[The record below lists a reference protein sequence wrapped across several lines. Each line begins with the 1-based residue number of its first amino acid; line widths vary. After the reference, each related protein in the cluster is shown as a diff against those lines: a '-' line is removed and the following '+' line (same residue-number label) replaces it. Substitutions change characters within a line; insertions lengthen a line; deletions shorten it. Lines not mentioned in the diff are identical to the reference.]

1 MSEPEI
7 IRLRKKISSL
17 TELNTQLNEQIQE
30 LSIQLGE
37 YQARNLEFKN
47 NNLLLRVQ
55 KEKATN
61 EEALRI
67 QLDKAISEEKS
78 KTQEIKKENEK
89 LKEKINYLENLVKDN
104 EIYIQKLQIKNEKL
118 QKDLNDFSEKHE
130 AQDYIDQIK
139 RKEQEL
145 SKFDEQREKQTREF
159 NELCDNMEKVISENR
174 LLRQIADVPE
184 NYGLDIS
191 KIRIGDRIKIEDYK
205 AKIRI
210 LQHDID
216 DLESERAQLK
226 HNIQFLAN
234 TLKVSE
240 PPFHL
245 LTKEQKVEVARYAQ
259 NLYEGKEN
267 TQPEKYDLV
276 AKLKERDNQ
285 IRVLEEELSRLKSDG
300 RGSNTGIFRVPNP
313 NTNMQLEQLK
323 KMLND
328 HKNDIINTINEKNGE
343 INYIPDPRL
352 KNLPPSYFNT
362 IPGGN
367 NFDIYSVNQLPPVPL
382 YNNSNINNTNEASS
396 YRFNIRFRIQ
406 PNIIHEIFG
415 VAENGNDPE
424 ALRKES
430 CALQCQIIEL
440 LEIESRRNT
449 NDESLKKNLENV
461 FNKLEKIALIQNEI
475 FRRYM
480 DQKMSTEDEIKNL
493 KLNINNLNDDLSRA
507 QKKIDAYEETLN
519 ELGKRDPNTLNKKII
534 EKMKENAILDGNYI
548 KLNRKYKSLVEEER
562 NLREFMELTEKNNLE
577 KEKQLKETI
586 IKLKKW
592 KATLTKYLKFVNGKL
607 QKSVDKS
614 EFDKINLDNRYL
626 REKNN
631 MLTLREISFTKES
644 TMNQTL
650 ILKYKDLEDS
660 FYLMEE
666 GKYDAEIEI
675 SYLKHR
681 LQELDS
687 NYYNEQKAF
696 RKLINILSALNK
708 TYYQIR
714 EAFLSINDS
723 KPRLYNDYSNSRKEE
738 NNNIFNDLSF
748 LKGLTLDNSFITKTE
763 FENCLKNKLGI
774 TDDDLTRADF
784 ILIYRALNC
793 EDDNKVDIR
802 HFLKKIEQ
810 NSISDMDPE
819 IEDKKILE
827 DFIKIVQEKRQ
838 NLLLIFEHFDTN
850 NNGCITREEFK
861 YALGQLGIELDDKNI
876 TKLIFLVSG
885 DAVIDKDVN
894 IQNLDSSD
902 SFNYIEFCN
911 LFEQKS
917 KNYLL
922 KQKRQYLNKN
932 KMQIDWKLNAL
943 TVIILQLDKN
953 HILIDD
959 AFNNRDRSEK
969 GYLTFDEFD
978 LFLNSIEAKLDNNK
992 KRLFDYFDEEKNGHI
1007 EIDKLKKA
1015 LYQAK
1020 LQSDE
1025 YQKLNMSYSISNKVI
1040 ESEKEIKNKYI
1051 KLTEEK
1057 KYYEIKIKN
1066 LEKRLENSEESN
1078 SNLSKEIDNYK
1089 KQSME
1094 NVEKYLEAER
1104 ELQNLREEFE
1114 DTGVKKADYLKLQ
1127 HENES
1132 LKREVVL
1139 LRIGMNTFKEL
1150 YNASNLQIKHINLNE
1165 KKNLDELDMYKRALK
1180 ELQGESNQNNLI
1192 GKLYYTVL
1200 ISRWREAHTLRNYGE
1215 LINDFG
1221 SLKEENIILEKENK
1235 LLQENLQQVN
1245 ETLHKEI
1252 IENIKMMDK
1261 IENLENGIL
1270 DGSII
1275 NKNTNMNPLEEMKK
1289 LVAML
1294 KEDKKDNTQKLIM
1307 LKKKIVSLE
1316 NDKNSLES
1324 RIDFCENLKNN
1335 IKFHNRDEFSKKLI
1349 NLSEELSN
1357 VKLHNNILQRENT
1370 FEKENS
1376 QHLQRLNEQL
1386 NTSLKNYEIE
1396 TTNWENKYTKMEEL
1410 FRRKDEER
1418 QNKILAAL
1426 ERMKLYDNREVNQV
1440 LKSKPLYG
1448 DKNISN
1454 VNSLPGINQ
1463 SFAQLESVKEEKIN
1477 QLNKILELKDQE
1489 IQRLMKLN
1497 EENARFI
1504 REGEGFLRSQKPKSI
1519 FDENN
1524 MGENEG
1530 KNDETK
1536 LVAQIAHKTIRQIQD
1551 QLNDR
1556 NRLLNQKNKQIED
1569 LYEEISKLK
1578 TANLQRVNFL
1588 EDQIKDAHDNTM
1600 LKLDKLIDN
1609 TNHNLIVKLTR
1620 EELQLMT
1627 LNDLEKLINDK
1638 DNAIA
1643 ALAME
1648 LKAVKH
1654 ENDTNY
1660 IVLKEKNK
1668 KITDLEMQYKL
1679 LKENTNEE
1687 YNKNIIEKLKKDLEI
1702 KNNLLDEERNKN
1714 NKIKNHY
1721 EQLYKQK
1728 ILKDEEAKL
1737 ANTVYVPERLIVNKE
1752 KSELYV
1758 KIDEYMKKNKKL
1770 SEKIKQLQK
1779 EKKDLIESKRNIEL
1793 DLQKEK
1799 EKHTQGLKAQYKE
1812 TTTLKKE
1819 KEKLKK
1825 KNKELT
1831 EEIARLNQQISSL
1844 EHQIYN
1850 PPQPEKLKRIAPNPQ
1865 SSSVIPIPDSSKQE
1879 AIIKNQHDESQPKQ
1893 EGSPYIAMDIY
1904 KKIEEKE
1911 KPKEKK
1917 IYKGGEKLVFEFAEF
1932 CNSKKINI
1940 KLHLRKYDT
1949 SNKGTISDDKFMNA
1963 IIELKTSFTENDIKD
1978 LINYCKPKDGGDII
1992 INDFIELLKDKGYTY
2007 KLKDET
2013 IIDKDN
2019 KQVSKKY
2026 DYFENKPYNLDYP

>member
-1 MSEPEI
+1 
-7 IRLRKKISSL
+7 
-17 TELNTQLNEQIQE
+17 
-30 LSIQLGE
+30 
-37 YQARNLEFKN
+37 
-47 NNLLLRVQ
+47 
-55 KEKATN
+55 
-61 EEALRI
+61 
-67 QLDKAISEEKS
+67 
-78 KTQEIKKENEK
+78 
-89 LKEKINYLENLVKDN
+89 
-104 EIYIQKLQIKNEKL
+104 
-118 QKDLNDFSEKHE
+118 
-130 AQDYIDQIK
+130 
-139 RKEQEL
+139 
-145 SKFDEQREKQTREF
+145 
-159 NELCDNMEKVISENR
+159 
-174 LLRQIADVPE
+174 
-184 NYGLDIS
+184 
-191 KIRIGDRIKIEDYK
+191 
-205 AKIRI
+205 
-210 LQHDID
+210 
-216 DLESERAQLK
+216 
-226 HNIQFLAN
+226 
-234 TLKVSE
+234 
-240 PPFHL
+240 
-245 LTKEQKVEVARYAQ
+245 
-259 NLYEGKEN
+259 
-267 TQPEKYDLV
+267 
-276 AKLKERDNQ
+276 
-285 IRVLEEELSRLKSDG
+285 
-300 RGSNTGIFRVPNP
+300 
-313 NTNMQLEQLK
+313 
-323 KMLND
+323 
-328 HKNDIINTINEKNGE
+328 
-343 INYIPDPRL
+343 
-352 KNLPPSYFNT
+352 
-362 IPGGN
+362 
-367 NFDIYSVNQLPPVPL
+367 
-382 YNNSNINNTNEASS
+382 
-396 YRFNIRFRIQ
+396 
-406 PNIIHEIFG
+406 
-415 VAENGNDPE
+415 
-424 ALRKES
+424 
-430 CALQCQIIEL
+430 
-440 LEIESRRNT
+440 
-449 NDESLKKNLENV
+449 
-461 FNKLEKIALIQNEI
+461 
-475 FRRYM
+475 
-480 DQKMSTEDEIKNL
+480 
-493 KLNINNLNDDLSRA
+493 
-507 QKKIDAYEETLN
+507 
-519 ELGKRDPNTLNKKII
+519 
-534 EKMKENAILDGNYI
+534 
-548 KLNRKYKSLVEEER
+548 
-562 NLREFMELTEKNNLE
+562 
-577 KEKQLKETI
+577 
-586 IKLKKW
+586 
-592 KATLTKYLKFVNGKL
+592 
-607 QKSVDKS
+607 
-614 EFDKINLDNRYL
+614 
-626 REKNN
+626 
-631 MLTLREISFTKES
+631 
-644 TMNQTL
+644 
-650 ILKYKDLEDS
+650 
-660 FYLMEE
+660 
-666 GKYDAEIEI
+666 
-675 SYLKHR
+675 
-681 LQELDS
+681 
-687 NYYNEQKAF
+687 
-696 RKLINILSALNK
+696 
-708 TYYQIR
+708 
-714 EAFLSINDS
+714 
-723 KPRLYNDYSNSRKEE
+723 
-738 NNNIFNDLSF
+738 
-748 LKGLTLDNSFITKTE
+748 
-763 FENCLKNKLGI
+763 
-774 TDDDLTRADF
+774 
-784 ILIYRALNC
+784 
-793 EDDNKVDIR
+793 
-802 HFLKKIEQ
+802 
-810 NSISDMDPE
+810 
-819 IEDKKILE
+819 
-827 DFIKIVQEKRQ
+827 
-838 NLLLIFEHFDTN
+838 
-850 NNGCITREEFK
+850 
-861 YALGQLGIELDDKNI
+861 
-876 TKLIFLVSG
+876 
-885 DAVIDKDVN
+885 
-894 IQNLDSSD
+894 
-902 SFNYIEFCN
+902 
-911 LFEQKS
+911 
-917 KNYLL
+917 
-922 KQKRQYLNKN
+922 
-932 KMQIDWKLNAL
+932 
-943 TVIILQLDKN
+943 
-953 HILIDD
+953 
-959 AFNNRDRSEK
+959 
-969 GYLTFDEFD
+969 
-978 LFLNSIEAKLDNNK
+978 
-992 KRLFDYFDEEKNGHI
+992 
-1007 EIDKLKKA
+1007 
-1015 LYQAK
+1015 
-1020 LQSDE
+1020 
-1025 YQKLNMSYSISNKVI
+1025 
-1040 ESEKEIKNKYI
+1040 
-1051 KLTEEK
+1051 
-1057 KYYEIKIKN
+1057 
-1066 LEKRLENSEESN
+1066 
-1078 SNLSKEIDNYK
+1078 
-1089 KQSME
+1089 
-1094 NVEKYLEAER
+1094 
-1104 ELQNLREEFE
+1104 
-1114 DTGVKKADYLKLQ
+1114 
-1127 HENES
+1127 
-1132 LKREVVL
+1132 
-1139 LRIGMNTFKEL
+1139 
-1150 YNASNLQIKHINLNE
+1150 
-1165 KKNLDELDMYKRALK
+1165 
-1180 ELQGESNQNNLI
+1180 
-1192 GKLYYTVL
+1192 
-1200 ISRWREAHTLRNYGE
+1200 
-1215 LINDFG
+1215 
-1221 SLKEENIILEKENK
+1221 
-1235 LLQENLQQVN
+1235 
-1245 ETLHKEI
+1245 
-1252 IENIKMMDK
+1252 
-1261 IENLENGIL
+1261 
-1270 DGSII
+1270 
-1275 NKNTNMNPLEEMKK
+1275 
-1289 LVAML
+1289 
-1294 KEDKKDNTQKLIM
+1294 
-1307 LKKKIVSLE
+1307 
-1316 NDKNSLES
+1316 
-1324 RIDFCENLKNN
+1324 
-1335 IKFHNRDEFSKKLI
+1335 
-1349 NLSEELSN
+1349 
-1357 VKLHNNILQRENT
+1357 
-1370 FEKENS
+1370 
-1376 QHLQRLNEQL
+1376 
-1386 NTSLKNYEIE
+1386 
-1396 TTNWENKYTKMEEL
+1396 MEEL

-1519 FDENN
+1519 YDENN

-2019 KQVSKKY
+2019 KQVSRKY